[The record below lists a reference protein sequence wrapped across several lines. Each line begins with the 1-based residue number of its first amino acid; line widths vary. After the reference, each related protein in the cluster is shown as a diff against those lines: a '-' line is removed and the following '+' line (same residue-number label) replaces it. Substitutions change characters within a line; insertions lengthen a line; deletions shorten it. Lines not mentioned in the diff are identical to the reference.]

1 MVRGSSVATTWEKD
15 VSSKRELLDRC
26 LVGRWGEPSV
36 SVPDLSVLGSWGR
49 SHWNLKGG
57 VKFARLGGPF
67 ILIKFEDKVE
77 AKKVLLRGAS
87 LSQNFSETKGLRVAK
102 LLVGGSWLFLLC
114 YLAVV
119 GGATKGVGSCSDTQ
133 SGSTEAVVT
142 CKDGENCCRKDWE
155 AANFDIM
162 LARGSE
168 EEGCPLFGRGP
179 QLKGH

>member
-1 MVRGSSVATTWEKD
+1 MEVGS
-15 VSSKRELLDRC
+15 LD
-26 LVGRWGEPSV
+26 
-36 SVPDLSVLGSWGR
+36 
-49 SHWNLKGG
+49 WN
-57 VKFARLGGPF
+57 VMQMRR
-67 ILIKFEDKVE
+67 V
-77 AKKVLLRGAS
+77 
-87 LSQNFSETKGLRVAK
+87 GLRVAK

-119 GGATKGVGSCSDTQ
+119 GGATKGVESCSDAQ
-133 SGSTEAVVT
+133 KWGGKGVGEAVVT
-142 CKDGENCCRKDWE
+142 CEDGENCCRKDWE